1 MWSAL
6 GIHRRHKR
14 GQSERDQ
21 KGQAL
26 VRKHPPPPAPHS
38 LLANS
43 KNLPNLN
50 EARAAQEGGEEWE
63 DGHQG
68 VAFEWSNKHK
78 RRQKCHFSPALDER
92 VLRVDLGEGS
102 LFISL
107 SLCLSVLGNDL
118 KCFFGLVA

>member
-26 VRKHPPPPAPHS
+26 VRKRLPSPLPPPHS
-38 LLANS
+38 FLANS

-50 EARAAQEGGEEWE
+50 EARAAQEGGVEWE

-92 VLRVDLGEGS
+92 VLRVDLGKGS

-107 SLCLSVLGNDL
+107 SLSQCW
-118 KCFFGLVA
+118 ATI